1 MLQGDLVQPPTL
13 EGGGVSLLILDEETS
28 GLYWPAEG
36 RPSSSEV
43 IFQQLGCLP
52 VTGPRI
58 RNEQQMKT
66 FCRTC
71 LFDICD
77 GSNHNL

>member
-43 IFQQLGCLP
+43 TFQQLGCLP

-58 RNEQQMKT
+58 RKEQQMNT
-66 FCRTC
+66 FCRT
-71 LFDICD
+71 LMSF
-77 GSNHNL
+77 